1 MNLQKKL
8 VNYNIFQITFQVCYE
23 RRRKNLFKCAE
34 ELNELATR
42 LLQQVNKNKDY
53 TEQIK
58 QELEDVKKQIKML
71 EKVLE

>member
-1 MNLQKKL
+1 MKLTETKKH
-8 VNYNIFQITFQVCYE
+8 IF
-23 RRRKNLFKCAE
+23 LKCAE

-58 QELEDVKKQIKML
+58 QELEDVEKQIKLLKKIM
-71 EKVLE
+71 E

>member
-1 MNLQKKL
+1 MNKEQKYIYL
-8 VNYNIFQITFQVCYE
+8 
-23 RRRKNLFKCAE
+23 KCAE

-58 QELEDVKKQIKML
+58 EELEDVKKQIKL
-71 EKVLE
+71 LQEVLE

>member
-1 MNLQKKL
+1 MKSNEVQKHIYL
-8 VNYNIFQITFQVCYE
+8 
-23 RRRKNLFKCAE
+23 KCAE

-58 QELEDVKKQIKML
+58 QELEDVEKQIKL
-71 EKVLE
+71 LKKVLD

>member
-1 MNLQKKL
+1 MKETDK
-8 VNYNIFQITFQVCYE
+8 VC
-23 RRRKNLFKCAE
+23 LKCAE

>member
-1 MNLQKKL
+1 MKEQEKIYL
-8 VNYNIFQITFQVCYE
+8 
-23 RRRKNLFKCAE
+23 KCAE

-58 QELEDVKKQIKML
+58 QELGDVEKQIKL
-71 EKVLE
+71 IKKVLE

>member
-1 MNLQKKL
+1 M
-8 VNYNIFQITFQVCYE
+8 TEWYE
-23 RRRKNLFKCAE
+23 GTRKNLFKCAE

-58 QELEDVKKQIKML
+58 QELEDVEKQIKLLKKIM
-71 EKVLE
+71 E